1 MNLKYITIGVLVLCL
16 APAIYY
22 ATRETPPAPEPSV
35 LDAATGPALPEP
47 QAAPAAEQGQER
59 AALAP
64 DEYEERRAAARIEAI
79 DAMPDSNDEKTLTA
93 LGNALA
99 DPNAEVKEAALN
111 ALSERQGPRVTEL
124 LRRGLADPDPEF
136 RLEVLEVLAERDDLD
151 SLRRAKSDPA
161 QDVRERA
168 VELLESAGA
177 NR

>member
-1 MNLKYITIGVLVLCL
+1 MNLKYVTIGVLVLCL

-22 ATRETPPAPEPSV
+22 STREAPPKPEPSV
-35 LDAATGPALPEP
+35 LDAATRPILPEP
-47 QAAPAAEQGQER
+47 QAAPAAEQGQGR

-99 DPNAEVKEAALN
+99 DPNPEVKEAALN
-111 ALSERQGPRVTEL
+111 ALSERQGPRVTEM
-124 LRRGLADPDPEF
+124 LRRGLTDPDPEF
-136 RLEVLEVLAERDDLD
+136 RLEVLEVLADREDLE

-177 NR
+177 SR